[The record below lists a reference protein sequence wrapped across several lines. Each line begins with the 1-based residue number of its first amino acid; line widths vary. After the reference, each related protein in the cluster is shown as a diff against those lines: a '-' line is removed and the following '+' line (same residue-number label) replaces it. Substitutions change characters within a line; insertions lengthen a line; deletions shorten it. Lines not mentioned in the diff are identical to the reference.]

1 MADEPPDL
9 DQRLVDAIERVGDAA
24 RAMLRRAAAAEG
36 LTPTQTQLLLRITSD
51 TAPAQGTG
59 TLASWLEVT
68 APTVSDAVQALARK
82 GLAER
87 VPDATEPRRRVWSA
101 TPAGLQAAARLR
113 GWRDPLLTALG
124 DQRDGAKAGA
134 LSLLL
139 TTIAALNARGLIS
152 TARTCLTCRFFSGEP
167 DGEAWCALLETP
179 LVPATLRVDCP
190 EHCPVSS
197 A

>member
-59 TLASWLEVT
+59 TLAGWLEVS

-82 GLAER
+82 GLAQR
-87 VPDATEPRRRVWSA
+87 VPAAGEPGRRVWTA
-101 TPAGLQAAARLR
+101 TPAGRLAAGRLR
-113 GWRDPLLTALG
+113 RWRDPLLRALG
-124 DQRDGAKAGA
+124 DQPDGAKAGA

-139 TTIAALNARGLIS
+139 KAIAALNADGLIS
-152 TARTCLTCRFFSGEP
+152 VARTCLTCRFFSGDP
-167 DGEAWCALLETP
+167 DDAAWCALLETA

-190 EHCPVSS
+190 EHLPVPSP
-197 A
+197 